1 MLNTK
6 TLIQFQNIELS
17 FNDKQILNNV
27 SGAILQGNII
37 GLIGINGSGKS
48 SLLKLISGIKQPDA
62 GKVMVYAK
70 TEYVEQIDLEKYK
83 KEITVFE
90 YIESKNESW
99 WDIVTM
105 VEKIFDS
112 NIVVTQPLNTLSGGE
127 IIKLNIC
134 IALSQNPELILL
146 DEPTNHLDL
155 NSIEKLNK
163 YIKNSNL
170 TFVIVSH
177 NIDFLDK
184 TVNIIWEIDNK
195 KLNVYGGNYSFFK
208 SEKDKKIQ
216 AQLNR
221 YEAMKKKVTRETKS
235 LNTLQTKYQKGK
247 SKLEKMAKTH
257 DRSIPKKKRK
267 TMMDGL
273 QTGYGDIKSQ
283 KKKTLQTHIVQLN
296 EMKINHRRNI
306 HVKLNYVSKK
316 GLILKIENG
325 NLRIQPNRTI
335 LKNIIISIYHS
346 DRIAILG
353 NNGTGKSLLVKQ
365 FVYNKKEKLVSQ
377 ITYGK
382 QYKTVYVDQLYE
394 IIDPELSLV
403 DNIVKYNNNLCYED
417 IRKLLGNFTFTD
429 EIEINKKASY
439 LSGGEIARLAFAIAT
454 SSLAD
459 LLILDEPTNNLDI
472 DTKNIIAKAVK
483 EYDGSLVIISHDID
497 FINKIG
503 IKKYYQIENKTLHPI
518 DLIS

>member
-90 YIESKNESW
+90 YMESKNESW

-283 KKKTLQTHIVQLN
+283 KKKTLQTHI
-296 EMKINHRRNI
+296 
-306 HVKLNYVSKK
+306 
-316 GLILKIENG
+316 
-325 NLRIQPNRTI
+325 
-335 LKNIIISIYHS
+335 
-346 DRIAILG
+346 
-353 NNGTGKSLLVKQ
+353 
-365 FVYNKKEKLVSQ
+365 
-377 ITYGK
+377 
-382 QYKTVYVDQLYE
+382 DQL
-394 IIDPELSLV
+394 
-403 DNIVKYNNNLCYED
+403 K
-417 IRKLLGNFTFTD
+417 
-429 EIEINKKASY
+429 
-439 LSGGEIARLAFAIAT
+439 
-454 SSLAD
+454 
-459 LLILDEPTNNLDI
+459 
-472 DTKNIIAKAVK
+472 
-483 EYDGSLVIISHDID
+483 
-497 FINKIG
+497 
-503 IKKYYQIENKTLHPI
+503 
-518 DLIS
+518 